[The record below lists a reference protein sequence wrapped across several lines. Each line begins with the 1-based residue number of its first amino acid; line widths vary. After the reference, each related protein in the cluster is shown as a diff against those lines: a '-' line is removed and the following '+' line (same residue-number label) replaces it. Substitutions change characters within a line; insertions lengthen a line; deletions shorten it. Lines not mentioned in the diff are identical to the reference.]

1 MVRSKRLNS
10 VSRFMQH
17 REQNAAQSLASCSQQ
32 LERQRLC
39 LDELISYKN
48 QHLRSYQ
55 GVIEQRMSSTT
66 LHDYHHFLN
75 HLELAIGQQ
84 HQRVEIAGQEY
95 ESSKREWE
103 IHKCKVK
110 AVSKVVSRY
119 QNEEKLAESRRE
131 QHETDE
137 RSQYQGFIDQ
147 G

>member
-1 MVRSKRLNS
+1 MVRSKRLSS
-10 VSRFMQH
+10 VSRFLQH
-17 REQNAAQSLASCSQQ
+17 REQDAARSLASCSQQ
-32 LERQRLC
+32 LEGQRLR
-39 LDELISYKN
+39 LDELISYKD

-55 GVIEQRMSSTT
+55 GVIEQRMNSTS
-66 LHDYHHFLN
+66 LHDYYHFLN

-84 HQRVEIAGQEY
+84 RQRVEIADQEY
-95 ESSKREWE
+95 KSSKHQWE

-110 AVSKVVSRY
+110 AVGKVVSRY

-137 RSQYQGFIDQ
+137 RSQYQGFIDR